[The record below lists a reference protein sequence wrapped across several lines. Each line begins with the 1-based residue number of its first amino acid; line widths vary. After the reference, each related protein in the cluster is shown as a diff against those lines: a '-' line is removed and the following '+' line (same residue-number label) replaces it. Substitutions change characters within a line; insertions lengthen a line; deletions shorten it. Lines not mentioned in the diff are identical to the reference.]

1 MTYKELQF
9 PKDSLFLV
17 TGGAGF
23 IGSNLC
29 EAILNMGYKV
39 RCLDDLST
47 GKQANVDLFKDNPN
61 YGHRFKL
68 NNKEVYARILIRN
81 KHPKTL

>member
-29 EAILNMGYKV
+29 EAILNMGYRV
-39 RCLDDLST
+39 RCRVT
-47 GKQANVDLFKDNPN
+47 
-61 YGHRFKL
+61 Y
-68 NNKEVYARILIRN
+68 
-81 KHPKTL
+81 